1 MRWERLFADLEA
13 QLEAAAAAE
22 LEGEVA
28 ERTRGEAAALRL
40 VDRARPAEGGPVRL
54 TVTGYGE
61 LDGALVDVSA
71 EWLLV
76 ARPGLGE
83 ALVPW
88 PAVTSIFGLGPDS
101 AVPGTEGRVA
111 ARLRVTTALRA
122 IARDRSPVTLRL
134 RDGSGLT
141 GTIDR
146 VGADFVELAEHDLA
160 EPRRGTNVSRQL
172 VVPVAALAVVL
183 RA

>member
-40 VDRARPAEGGPVRL
+40 VDRARPAEGRPVRL

-146 VGADFVELAEHDLA
+146 VGADFLDLAEHAADR
-160 EPRRGTNVSRQL
+160 PRRADAVQRVCTL
-172 VVPVAALAVVL
+172 PFAALAVV
-183 RA
+183 RPA